1 METHCLRHTEIPG
14 TTRLF
19 RDYIYHFDLLS
30 EYYDHAPYDPQSFSQ
45 AAARIDYPAS
55 RRAALVA
62 ALRATNGDSA
72 SLRKLAQPDTVAVVT
87 GQQAGLFSGPAYTI
101 YKALTAVRLA
111 AKLDEQ
117 GIPAV
122 PVFWIATED
131 HDFAEVDHAHVFT
144 STPRAVTLRALGA
157 GVANQPVGNIPLPAP
172 PVDELAEALAHFPN
186 GDGISALVREAYPPG
201 ITAGESFRKLL
212 FALLRKFD
220 LLYLDP
226 LDSEI
231 RRIAAPFLKNAL
243 ADARGLNAKLR
254 QRGRELESKGYHAQ
268 VLVEEDT
275 SLLFRLEGKRR
286 LALRRRNGGYAAREH
301 MYSEG
306 ELAATPEQL
315 SPNALLRPVM
325 QDYLLP
331 TVAYVGGGAEIA
343 YIGQSQV
350 IYRELLGRMP
360 VILPRSGF
368 TLIGARTRRQME
380 RYGMPLQ
387 SFFAPSEV
395 VRRRIA
401 NCLVPPILSE
411 RYADTRRKQDG
422 LLDTLR
428 EETLRFDPSLARVL
442 DKTRAKLEYQ
452 LQKLERKVAAEA
464 LRRDGQASRQAEAL
478 STLLYPEKHLQERY
492 YSVLPFMAEYGN
504 GLMNELYEN
513 IHLDCPDHKIG
524 IL

>member
-30 EYYDHAPYDPQSFSQ
+30 EYYDYAPYNPESFSQ

-131 HDFAEVDHAHVFT
+131 HDFAEIDHVHVFN
-144 STPRAVTLRALGA
+144 STPRAVTLRAVGS
-157 GVANQPVGNIPLPAP
+157 GVANQPVGNIPLPTP
-172 PVDELAEALAHFPN
+172 PLDELAEALEHFA
-186 GDGISALVREAYPPG
+186 DGAGVSALVRQAYPPG
-201 ITAGESFRKLL
+201 ITAGEGFRKLL
-212 FALLRKFD
+212 IALLRKFD

-226 LDSEI
+226 LDNGI
-231 RRIAAPFLKNAL
+231 RRIAAPFLKHAL
-243 ADARGLNAKLR
+243 AHAPGLNAKLLE
-254 QRGRELESKGYHAQ
+254 RGRELESKGYHAQ

-286 LALRRRNGGYAAREH
+286 LALRRRNGGYAAKDH
-301 MYSEG
+301 IYSEA
-306 ELAATPEQL
+306 ELSGAPEQL

-368 TLIGARTRRQME
+368 TLVGSRTRRHME

-387 SFFAPSEV
+387 SFFASNEV

-401 NCLVPPILSE
+401 NCLVPESLSE
-411 RYADTRRKQDG
+411 RYADTRRKQDR
-422 LLDTLR
+422 LLNTLR
-428 EETLRFDPSLARVL
+428 EETIEFDPSLARVV
-442 DKTRAKLEYQ
+442 DKTKAKLEYQ
-452 LQKLERKVAAEA
+452 LQKLERKVAAET
-464 LRRDGQASRQAEAL
+464 LRRNEQATRQAEAL
-478 STLLYPEKHLQERY
+478 SALLYPEKHLQERY
-492 YSVLPFMAEYGN
+492 YSILPFMAEYGS
-504 GLMNELYEN
+504 GLMDELYDN